1 MSRLQLLTT
10 KFENL
15 QMKEDE
21 SVHEF
26 HMNVLDFANQFDALG
41 EKLSEEKLIRKILR
55 SLPKKFDM
63 KVTTI
68 EETQD
73 ISSMKVDELLG
84 SFQTFELVLMRDQK
98 RRTKALFLS
107 QTLMMK
113 EWKES
118 WTKKETSQMLLSLWE
133 NNLTMC

>member
-118 WTKKETSQMLLSLWE
+118 WTKKETSQMLLSLLE
-133 NNLTMC
+133 ANLTMC

>member
-84 SFQTFELVLMRDQK
+84 SLQTFELVLMRDQK

-118 WTKKETSQMLLSLWE
+118 WTKKETSQMLLSLLE
-133 NNLTMC
+133 ANLTMC

>member
-84 SFQTFELVLMRDQK
+84 SLQTFELVLMRDQK

-118 WTKKETSQMLLSLWE
+118 WTKKETSLMLLSLLE
-133 NNLTMC
+133 ANLTMC